1 MSKGLMMLSERLV
14 EAEQQAALALAKAQQ
29 DLKIFLEQQDAL
41 NQYRQIYHQQ
51 WTDRGLQGIGAQQ
64 NSQYH
69 AFINKLEQ
77 AAKPIEIGSLH
88 HALFIHIGAEKTAAQ
103 WFQFADHVF
112 GNQICRFLPTLHY
125 DFAVLRIQCDQN
137 LLGSH
142 GSGNI
147 LHDRRECCRSYDHAM
162 CAL

>member
-77 AAKPIEIGSLH
+77 AATQQYEGVLQVRQ
-88 HALFIHIGAEKTAAQ
+88 ALEQRREEWLAAQ
-103 WFQFADHVF
+103 QRRKAVELLLEKQASREQQKAQRQEQKMLDEYAMLR
-112 GNQICRFLPTLHY
+112 RFH
-125 DFAVLRIQCDQN
+125 Q
-137 LLGSH
+137 
-142 GSGNI
+142 SG
-147 LHDRRECCRSYDHAM
+147 L
-162 CAL
+162 